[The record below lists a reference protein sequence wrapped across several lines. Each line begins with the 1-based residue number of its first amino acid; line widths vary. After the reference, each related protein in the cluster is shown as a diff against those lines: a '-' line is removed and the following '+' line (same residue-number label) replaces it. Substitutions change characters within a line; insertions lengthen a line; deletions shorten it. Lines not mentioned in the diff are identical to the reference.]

1 MSAVVLDPG
10 GHRLPLQSGLGMTL
24 I

>member
-1 MSAVVLDPG
+1 MSAVALDPG
-10 GHRLPLQSGLGMTL
+10 GHRLPLHSGLGMTL